1 MLKQLKGVED
11 ICRLYVHSGVRENIS
26 EILNALI
33 YSNGGDGDG
42 MICSDD
48 FNILVDKE
56 TEVRKEKH
64 KYQIIRVFNEPYRKK
79 IKIKVSKVDSIIEYF
94 RESPSYEYTWA
105 TGSWV
110 FYHTRISSTDGIS
123 IENTHPYI
131 YKNNQ
136 RYLLM
141 QNGHEQLIT
150 SNKADYKAITELI
163 NKIKS
168 KDVLIEFLTKFTSS
182 NFLVVDTLK
191 EKFYIISNKKF
202 DPLHLI
208 RQSEDNFIV
217 SSEDLF
223 LVDAEF
229 IKFKGYLEG
238 KIYPDRLLITA
249 GDIEKVEDI
258 LIKHK

>member
-1 MLKQLKGVED
+1 M
-11 ICRLYVHSGVRENIS
+11 HSGVKEDIS
-26 EILNALI
+26 DILNVLI

-42 MICSDD
+42 LICSDD
-48 FNILVDKE
+48 FNILVDE
-56 TEVRKEKH
+56 EVKVKNEKH
-64 KYQIIRVFNEPYRKK
+64 GKYKIIRVFNEPYREKMK
-79 IKIKVSKVDSIIEYF
+79 IEDTIVLYDWETEYF
-94 RESPSYEYTWA
+94 YKSPSYDYTWA
-105 TGSWV
+105 TGNWV

-258 LIKHK
+258 LIKYR